1 MPFLWR
7 MAERRLDTSYPSN
20 RDWARIRRL
29 ERLAN
34 LLDDRF
40 RIPGTR
46 WRFGWDAII
55 GLVPGVG
62 DAAGAACAT
71 YIIAE
76 AARLGVPRGVI
87 LRMLA
92 NMGVDAALGLIPLVG
107 DLFDARYKANRRNV
121 DLLLRHLS
129 H

>member
-7 MAERRLDTSYPSN
+7 MAETRLDTSYPSN
-20 RDWARIRRL
+20 RDWARVRRL

-92 NMGVDAALGLIPLVG
+92 NMGVDAVLGLIPLVG

-121 DLLLRHLS
+121 DLLLRHLPR
-129 H
+129 

>member
-1 MPFLWR
+1 M
-7 MAERRLDTSYPSN
+7 DTIHPAN

-29 ERLAN
+29 ERLAG

-46 WRFGWDAII
+46 WRFGLDSLI
-55 GLVPGVG
+55 GLAPGIG
-62 DAAGAACAT
+62 DAAGAIMSI

-76 AARLGVPRGVI
+76 AARLGVPKRVI

-92 NMGVDAALGLIPLVG
+92 NMGIDTAIGAIPLAG
-107 DLFDARYKANRRNV
+107 DLFDAAYKSNRRNV
-121 DLLLRHLS
+121 NIALDHFTK
-129 H
+129 